1 MRFEGFST
9 ENKRIS
15 KCIPTA
21 ADTVITD
28 ILKPQSERAS
38 MLGLGLN
45 TNGIIPVFF
54 CGLIGSPAEEN
65 LASYKN
71 ALFTLREDLIR
82 SPKFLIFIPG
92 AMIAPMLRKKY
103 I

>member
-15 KCIPTA
+15 KCIPTT

-45 TNGIIPVFF
+45 TDGIIPVFF

-71 ALFTLREDLIR
+71 ALFTLREDLPFTEVSDIYSR
-82 SPKFLIFIPG
+82 CNDRTNCSGKSIF
-92 AMIAPMLRKKY
+92 
-103 I
+103 